1 MFTGWTVQFG
11 LGAQLLSETHPL
23 SVSVSQTNFENLSQT
38 RKCQQDLTF
47 DMGEIFLFPFP
58 GVTFMRPLLAFALS
72 HTIVALDNGLGLTPA
87 MGYNTVRTDTE
98 RAIRH

>member
-1 MFTGWTVQFG
+1 M
-11 LGAQLLSETHPL
+11 
-23 SVSVSQTNFENLSQT
+23 SQTNFENLSQT
-38 RKCQQDLTF
+38 KKCQQDF
-47 DMGEIFLFPFP
+47 DLIWARFFFPLP
-58 GVTFMRPLLAFALS
+58 PLTFMRPLLAFALS

>member
-1 MFTGWTVQFG
+1 
-11 LGAQLLSETHPL
+11 
-23 SVSVSQTNFENLSQT
+23 
-38 RKCQQDLTF
+38 
-47 DMGEIFLFPFP
+47 MGEIFLFPCLW

>member
-1 MFTGWTVQFG
+1 
-11 LGAQLLSETHPL
+11 
-23 SVSVSQTNFENLSQT
+23 
-38 RKCQQDLTF
+38 
-47 DMGEIFLFPFP
+47 MGEILSPSP
-58 GVTFMRPLLAFALS
+58 PVTFMRPLLAFALS